1 MHQVISAL
9 LDLVTIDAEGRPTKR
24 RAVLDELSSTMV
36 DELEPFVD
44 RRLLSTEAEG
54 ERTVVGVAHE
64 AFLVNWPPLK
74 DEIDAH
80 AAALRARRV
89 VENAA
94 TDWAAGGR
102 DDGALLQGG
111 QLAKATVDIGA
122 ELEPV
127 AKSDGSLSSGR
138 NGA

>member
-1 MHQVISAL
+1 M
-9 LDLVTIDAEGRPTKR
+9 
-24 RAVLDELSSTMV
+24 
-36 DELEPFVD
+36 D

-54 ERTVVGVAHE
+54 ERTFMGVAHE

-74 DEIDAH
+74 DEIDAQQPPCG
-80 AAALRARRV
+80 RAGWWKTTP
-89 VENAA
+89 A
-94 TDWAAGGR
+94 DWAAGGR
-102 DDGALLQGG
+102 DDRALLQGR

-127 AKSDGSLSSGR
+127 TDSDGSLSSSE